1 MDHTLE
7 GEAAE
12 GSRQADKQLITGSL
26 QVPKW
31 KEVEGVEGTK
41 EGALNMLIKSVEDK
55 RAQQGKKSASG
66 RDEE

>member
-55 RAQQGKKSASG
+55 
-66 RDEE
+66 